1 MIFAMFVNMDMCE
14 IDLIISEG
22 TDYDFSAVIV
32 LSY

>member
-14 IDLIISEG
+14 IALIISEG
-22 TDYDFSAVIV
+22 TAYDFSAVIW